1 MQVMG
6 TYKSLKSTRPRGKGK
21 PQGYWESSAREIGL
35 VDSDMGIRVMKD
47 GEGRMVER
55 FLLQRKKVEEYSG
68 GVAAVGAVA
77 NDSTTTTTAQ
87 VRAGDYDKKPSAKR
101 RKASSGTQV
110 QSPKKQSQTN
120 GGGQRK
126 TISVVVNKIVEPP
139 PVSSYSDAHLLASMR
154 DRASP
159 VVDTAG
165 MINGPDNSQDVHPQ
179 LNEEEPMAQRG
190 MMRMENN
197 IHEMHRHE
205 QQQQIT
211 CTYNQDEYN
220 LSEELTQDLSGGLD
234 MNQDAGR
241 SDIDLQEDGANI
253 GTVPSTENE
262 CDDKAVEGV

>member
-35 VDSDMGIRVMKD
+35 VDSDMGIRVVKV

-55 FLLQRKKVEEYSG
+55 FLLQRKKVEEYGG
-68 GVAAVGAVA
+68 GVAAGGAVA
-77 NDSTTTTTAQ
+77 NDSTTASTAQ
-87 VRAGDYDKKPSAKR
+87 VKAGDYDKKPSAKR
-101 RKASSGTQV
+101 RKTSSETQV

-159 VVDTAG
+159 VVDAAG
-165 MINGPDNSQDVHPQ
+165 MINGPD
-179 LNEEEPMAQRG
+179 L
-190 MMRMENN
+190 
-197 IHEMHRHE
+197 
-205 QQQQIT
+205 
-211 CTYNQDEYN
+211 
-220 LSEELTQDLSGGLD
+220 
-234 MNQDAGR
+234 
-241 SDIDLQEDGANI
+241 
-253 GTVPSTENE
+253 STEVSDSLFGPE
-262 CDDKAVEGV
+262 

>member
-35 VDSDMGIRVMKD
+35 VDSDTGIRVVKD

-55 FLLQRKKVEEYSG
+55 FLLQRKKVEEYG
-68 GVAAVGAVA
+68 GVVAAGGAVA
-77 NDSTTTTTAQ
+77 NDSTTASTAQ

-101 RKASSGTQV
+101 QKTSSETQG

-159 VVDTAG
+159 VVDIAG
-165 MINGPDNSQDVHPQ
+165 MINGPDNSQDVHPH
-179 LNEEEPMAQRG
+179 LNEEEPIVHNG

-197 IHEMHRHE
+197 IHEMHRHQ

-211 CTYNQDEYN
+211 GTYNHDECN
-220 LSEELTQDLSGGLD
+220 LGEELTQDLSGGLN

-241 SDIDLQEDGANI
+241 SDIDLQDDGANI

-262 CDDKAVEGV
+262 CDVKVVEGV